1 MRTTLEL
8 DNRLHETARRIAFE
22 QRRSLGDVVS
32 ELALRGLEQQAA
44 DQRPVRQLGQF
55 AGLIH
60 IADDF
65 DDTPADIDAAVDE
78 PLT

>member
-1 MRTTLEL
+1 MRTTLDL
-8 DNRLHETARRIAFE
+8 DDRLHETARRIAFE
-22 QRRSLGDVVS
+22 QRRSLGEVVS

-44 DQRPVRQLGQF
+44 LDRPPRQLGQF

-65 DDTPADIDAAVDE
+65 DDTPADVSAAVDE
-78 PLT
+78 PLA